1 MAITR
6 LGPNNSTNI
15 SGINLTSQVT
25 GTLPTANGGTGATSF
40 SPGKVLQIV
49 NGSTTTQVG
58 VTASNAADTGL
69 SASITPS
76 ATSSKVLIIANH
88 GLFTKSSHTTYCNFH
103 LKRDSL
109 DIYSINNAFY
119 SENDGQL
126 RLPTHSFS
134 FLDSPSTTSATT
146 YLTRISCPSGSSG
159 TIYSQYQNMQS
170 TIQLLEIGA

>member
-1 MAITR
+1 MAIKT
-6 LGPNNSTNI
+6 LNNNSLSSVTALPAAI
-15 SGINLTSQVT
+15 ST
-25 GTLPTANGGTGATSF
+25 
-40 SPGKVLQIV
+40 GKVLQIV

-58 VTASNAADTGL
+58 VTASNSADTGL

-103 LKRDSL
+103 LKRGSL
-109 DIYSINNAFY
+109 DVYSINNAFY

-146 YLTRISCPSGSSG
+146 YKTNIVCPSGSSG

-170 TIQLLEIGA
+170 TIQLIEIGA